1 MIPRFTFPALI
12 ILACV
17 GVSPIVSYQLY
28 QRVQERA
35 QERGRERFLLERRK
49 AAWEELKRT
58 LWQEIRRFDGTSSV
72 VVEDLQAGWTLVH
85 EPEKPLPA
93 ASLIKV
99 PLMEA
104 VFQAAQEGKIRLED
118 EIILKGSDQV
128 LGSGV
133 LKSIPPGSRFKVS
146 QLIELMIAKSDNT
159 AANILIRLLGFD
171 EANRYFQNSGLKKT
185 KLVRTMMDFSK
196 RRRGVENTTTA
207 QDMALSLKRIYR
219 HELISPEVSE
229 ICLGFLKRQAI
240 NDRIPARLPAGM
252 VVAHKTGLERGV
264 CHDAGILFTKNGD
277 LLICVLT
284 KNKSKRGSKPAKRF
298 IAALAAHAYDYT
310 NSLYN
315 MGPS

>member
-1 MIPRFTFPALI
+1 MTRTGKLVVTAMCILGLGILGSAGTILTGAPPENAGKATAKMTAHPDFQTIARMIVNESVQVKEKEGVLI
-12 ILACV
+12 S
-17 GVSPIVSYQLY
+17 GDPS
-28 QRVQERA
+28 
-35 QERGRERFLLERRK
+35 
-49 AAWEELKRT
+49 
-58 LWQEIRRFDGTSSV
+58 
-72 VVEDLQAGWTLVH
+72 
-85 EPEKPLPA
+85 
-93 ASLIKV
+93 KV

-104 VFQAAQEGKIRLED
+104 VFKAAQEGKIRLED
-118 EIILKGSDQV
+118 EVILKGSDQV

-133 LKSIPPGSRFKVS
+133 LKSTPPGSQFTVG

-171 EANRYFQNSGLKKT
+171 EANRYFQTSGLKRT
-185 KLVRTMMDFSK
+185 RLNRTMMDFSK
-196 RRRGVENTTTA
+196 RKRGVENTTTA

-240 NDRIPARLPAGM
+240 NDRIPARLPAGT

-264 CHDAGILFTKNGD
+264 CHDAGIIFTENKD

-310 NSLYN
+310 IRAGDET
-315 MGPS
+315 GPGMR